1 MALSGITDQITSDAS
16 PQCLSLASSCMQDG
30 AGSMNEKLMQTVPHS
45 TSVESPH
52 DRYHEVAADL
62 ARRGWTVREAFFAS
76 ELVDTLRAEI
86 DGCHEAEGLRR
97 AAIGRGEGTQVRDET
112 RGDYIAWLD
121 GAQAT
126 AAQQAF
132 LRELESLRLAL
143 NQTLFLGLFEYEG
156 HLALYPPG
164 AFYRRHLDRHRD
176 SDARIVSCVVYLNS
190 EWRPADGG
198 ELRLFLEE
206 ERVIDV
212 APRGG
217 TLACFLSGSIE
228 HEVLATRVPRYSI
241 TGWLRRREE

>member
-1 MALSGITDQITSDAS
+1 
-16 PQCLSLASSCMQDG
+16 
-30 AGSMNEKLMQTVPHS
+30 MNEKLMQTVPHS